1 MPGSLGELDS
11 IGLSGSEIRFH
22 GKTLLALVAKA
33 QELPEDA
40 LPEPL
45 PNLMDMPAIAK
56 RLRISKRWCRRLQR
70 KAS

>member
-1 MPGSLGELDS
+1 MS
-11 IGLSGSEIRFH
+11 IIRL
-22 GKTLLALVAKA
+22 TLLALVAKA

-45 PNLMDMPAIAK
+45 LNLMDMPGYRKAF
-56 RLRISKRWCRRLQR
+56 RISKRWCRRLQR